1 MLPVTDVAATISK
14 GELTMAFMIALL
26 PANVATTMNKIW
38 VMNDSIR
45 VKNYKELVWLPG
57 NQNTKK
63 PFLLP
68 IKTLNTNII
77 IHFCIQ
83 IKPCTSHTCF
93 LFKKTTRRR
102 LMNEKSTFSMIF
114 WCGNGSSGDPSE
126 VSEVIL
132 GWVYDNYKI
141 WLHVSGITANCISK
155 GKLGERG
162 KCLYSFKITLVG
174 GRCLE
179 LWSKITK

>member
-1 MLPVTDVAATISK
+1 MWGDVSYR
-14 GELTMAFMIALL
+14 
-26 PANVATTMNKIW
+26 VSSMNKIREL

-77 IHFCIQ
+77 KHFCIQ

-102 LMNEKSTFSMIF
+102 LMKERSGSPFFPRYSEVGME
-114 WCGNGSSGDPSE
+114 NGSSRDPSE

-162 KCLYSFKITLVG
+162 KCLYSFNITLVG
-174 GRCLE
+174 GRRVSWTLIK
-179 LWSKITK
+179 KITK

>member
-1 MLPVTDVAATISK
+1 MWGDVSYR
-14 GELTMAFMIALL
+14 
-26 PANVATTMNKIW
+26 VSSMNKIREL

-63 PFLLP
+63 PSLLP

-102 LMNEKSTFSMIF
+102 LMNERSGSPFFPWYSEVGME
-114 WCGNGSSGDPSE
+114 NGSSRDPSE

-174 GRCLE
+174 GRRVSWTLIKNN
-179 LWSKITK
+179 KIAHWTSIQ

>member
-1 MLPVTDVAATISK
+1 
-14 GELTMAFMIALL
+14 MIRFEWK
-26 PANVATTMNKIW
+26 TTKNLFGFQA
-38 VMNDSIR
+38 IR
-45 VKNYKELVWLPG
+45 T
-57 NQNTKK
+57 TKK
-63 PFLLP
+63 TSLLP

-77 IHFCIQ
+77 KHFCIQ

-102 LMNEKSTFSMIF
+102 LMNERRRSPLFPWYSEVGME
-114 WCGNGSSGDPSE
+114 NGSSRDPSE

-174 GRCLE
+174 GRRVSWTLIKNNKIA
-179 LWSKITK
+179 LWTSIQ

>member
-1 MLPVTDVAATISK
+1 MWGDVSYR
-14 GELTMAFMIALL
+14 
-26 PANVATTMNKIW
+26 VSSMNKIREL

-63 PFLLP
+63 PSLLP

-77 IHFCIQ
+77 KHFCIQ

-93 LFKKTTRRR
+93 YLKKRQEDVWWMREEVPWYSEVG
-102 LMNEKSTFSMIF
+102 ME
-114 WCGNGSSGDPSE
+114 NGSSRDPSE

-174 GRCLE
+174 GRRVSWTLIKNNKIA
-179 LWSKITK
+179 LWTSIQ